1 MTQKEALDILKLG
14 YNVYLTGQ
22 AGSGKTFLLNK
33 YISYLKKN
41 KVNVAITASTGIA
54 ATHMNGV
61 TIHSW
66 SGLGVK
72 EKLTD
77 NDIQKLLRKLYLRK
91 RFLITNVLIID
102 EISMLHSFQLDFVN
116 RICQAFKKNLEP
128 FGGMQI
134 ICSGDFFQLPP
145 VQKNKSDDVKFV
157 TESEVW
163 HNMDIKI
170 CYLQE
175 QHRHRDP
182 KLSKIL
188 ADIRNNNINDESLK
202 LLLSRENKEV
212 SSIIKP
218 TKLYTHNIDVDAIN
232 NLELD
237 KIKGKEF
244 VYNMHSSGKIKL
256 VELLKKSCLVP
267 EELVLKKDAKVM
279 FLKNNFDKG
288 YVNGTLGKVVGF
300 GDNEYP
306 IVKTFSGKKIIATPA
321 SWTIEEGDVVKAKI
335 SQIPLRLAWA
345 ITVHKSQGMTLD
357 AAEID
362 LSKAFGK
369 GMGYVALSRV
379 KMLEG
384 IKLMGFNEIALEVNS
399 KVINLEKDLLRQS
412 EEAQQHIK
420 TLGILRKKSLQ
431 KDFIQNLRN

>member
-1 MTQKEALDILKLG
+1 
-14 YNVYLTGQ
+14 
-22 AGSGKTFLLNK
+22 
-33 YISYLKKN
+33 
-41 KVNVAITASTGIA
+41 
-54 ATHMNGV
+54 
-61 TIHSW
+61 
-66 SGLGVK
+66 
-72 EKLTD
+72 
-77 NDIQKLLRKLYLRK
+77 
-91 RFLITNVLIID
+91 
-102 EISMLHSFQLDFVN
+102 
-116 RICQAFKKNLEP
+116 
-128 FGGMQI
+128 MQI

-145 VQKNKSDDVKFV
+145 VQKNRSDDVKFV

-175 QHRHRDP
+175 QHRHRDL

-188 ADIRNNNINDESLK
+188 ADIRNNNINGESLK

-212 SSIIKP
+212 SSMIKP
-218 TKLYTHNIDVDAIN
+218 TKLYTHNLDVDAIN

-237 KIKGKEF
+237 KINEKEF
-244 VYNMHSSGKIKL
+244 VYNMHSSGEIKL
-256 VELLKKSCLVP
+256 VEFLKKSCLAP
-267 EELVLKKDAKVM
+267 EKLVLKKDAKVM

-288 YVNGTLGKVVGF
+288 YVNGTLSKVVGF
-300 GDNEYP
+300 DDNEYP

-321 SWTIEEGDVVKAKI
+321 SWTIEEDDEVKAEI

-362 LSKAFGK
+362 LSKAFER

-379 KMLEG
+379 KILDG
-384 IKLMGFNEIALEVNS
+384 IKLMGFNETALEVNL
-399 KVINLEKDLLRQS
+399 KVIDLEKDLLRQS
-412 EEAQQHIK
+412 EETQQHIK
-420 TLGILRKKSLQ
+420 TLGTLRKKSLQ